1 MICSIV
7 ITLHLSE
14 EPITYSP
21 PCLCGFNFC
30 FLILVSQFFSFYVVS
45 LEIFP
50 NHVTNIPELVW
61 ILIFSGIFASASTV
75 LINIDSIALGR
86 LFTKMLKDLGDTPA
100 ELQAKWYSFWRWNH
114 WITTFLSLDI
124 HWISV
129 SSQKPP
135 SLPSFSFAVS
145 QSLCVS
151 LSLSLMVF
159 FFSQLRTEDR
169 NRKMPCEVWLLSVS
183 HCLPESLLDPI
194 SPASLLCCY
203 ADTKCI
209 SFFSWG
215 LVKCIFLLKNIS
227 IS

>member
-1 MICSIV
+1 MIPLLICLLFPWHHAYDMICSIV

-21 PCLCGFNFC
+21 PYLCGFNFC

-151 LSLSLMVF
+151 LSLSHVF
-159 FFSQLRTEDR
+159 FFTTEDR
-169 NRKMPCEVWLLSVS
+169 
-183 HCLPESLLDPI
+183 
-194 SPASLLCCY
+194 
-203 ADTKCI
+203 
-209 SFFSWG
+209 G
-215 LVKCIFLLKNIS
+215 
-227 IS
+227 